1 MKAIFKSRWLRV
13 VGRYVLAPIVV
24 GAVAT
29 MLESILGAAYPR
41 TDIGFELFL
50 LVPVSVLVA
59 WIAVAVTDRIR
70 LIWRVLLPWAPCA
83 PLLVLLI
90 VSMQPQWRDP
100 RDDTG
105 FDLMLYGVV
114 LLFAVV
120 LAVIGSVVALVWGR
134 GEGWVRPPQ

>member
-83 PLLVLLI
+83 PLLVLLM
-90 VSMQPQWRDP
+90 VSMLRP
-100 RDDTG
+100 RAPWDDTG
-105 FDLMLYGVV
+105 FDLLLYGGV

>member
-83 PLLVLLI
+83 PLLVLLM
-90 VSMQPQWRDP
+90 VSMLRP
-100 RDDTG
+100 RAPWDDTG
-105 FDLMLYGVV
+105 FDLLLYGGV
-114 LLFAVV
+114 LRFAVV